1 MKINIWPTKKL
12 GEVLDYEQ
20 PGKYIVNTKSY
31 RDDYKTPVLTA
42 GKTFI
47 LGHTN
52 EKDNVFPIDELPV
65 IIFDDFTTAIK
76 FVDFPFKVKSS
87 AMKILHAKRGKA
99 DIKFLFYAMKTMRL
113 NHHTHKRYWISE
125 YSKKQITL
133 PPLIEQKK
141 IVGKIGKLFV
151 KIDEA
156 KKLREEAKKATN
168 TLLQST
174 LNEIFNKGKSK
185 GWEEKTL
192 GEICQIARGGS
203 PRPIKEYLTSS
214 DDGINWIKISD
225 ATSSTKYIY
234 KTKEK
239 IKKEGLKKTRLV
251 MPGDFILTNSMSFGH
266 PYIMRTSGAIHDGW
280 LLLRPIKEIYSEYL
294 YYFLGSDHIYNEFRN
309 LAGGAVVKNLNS
321 ELVKNVKVL
330 IPSIAEQRKIV
341 AKLDKLTEKVRKM
354 QKLQAETA
362 AEMKNLKQ
370 SILAKAFKGEL

>member
-1 MKINIWPTKKL
+1 MKTNYPTKKL
-12 GEVLDYEQ
+12 GEVVELNY
-20 PGKYIVNTKSY
+20 GKGITKYDRNTDGRY
-31 RDDYKTPVLTA
+31 PIYGA
-42 GKTFI
+42 NGE
-47 LGHTN
+47 LGRSDKYLV
-52 EKDNVFPIDELPV
+52 E
-65 IIFDDFTTAIK
+65 
-76 FVDFPFKVKSS
+76 
-87 AMKILHAKRGKA
+87 GKA
-99 DIKFLFYAMKTMRL
+99 IVIGRKGSAGEVIRVSGKFWPSDVTYYVFGNKKIDIDFLFYLLKNINLTKLAVGVKPGINR
-113 NHHTHKRYWISE
+113 NRVYEIE
-125 YSKKQITL
+125 IPL
-133 PPLIEQKK
+133 PPLEIQKK
-141 IVGKIGKLFV
+141 IVGKIEKLFA

-156 KKLREEAKKATN
+156 QKLREEAKKATN

-239 IKKEGLKKTRLV
+239 IKKEGLKKTHLV

-266 PYIMRTSGAIHDGW
+266 PYIMKTSGAIHDGW

-330 IPSIAEQRKIV
+330 IPSIAEQKKIV
-341 AKLDKLTEKVRKM
+341 ARLDKLMEKVREM

>member
-1 MKINIWPTKKL
+1 M
-12 GEVLDYEQ
+12 
-20 PGKYIVNTKSY
+20 
-31 RDDYKTPVLTA
+31 
-42 GKTFI
+42 
-47 LGHTN
+47 
-52 EKDNVFPIDELPV
+52 
-65 IIFDDFTTAIK
+65 
-76 FVDFPFKVKSS
+76 
-87 AMKILHAKRGKA
+87 
-99 DIKFLFYAMKTMRL
+99 
-113 NHHTHKRYWISE
+113 
-125 YSKKQITL
+125 
-133 PPLIEQKK
+133 
-141 IVGKIGKLFV
+141 GKIEKLFV

-266 PYIMRTSGAIHDGW
+266 PYIMKTSGAIHDGW

-330 IPSIAEQRKIV
+330 IPPIAEQKKSV
-341 AKLDKLTEKVRKM
+341 ARLDKLTEKVREM